1 MKAGMKEK
9 GHDTLLAMMK
19 ATQNPMMLNDSA
31 YELAEAGEELAAD
44 ESAARKAME
53 MMTEQSKTWTLDENP
68 QALITK
74 SRELFAIWDTL
85 GWILFREGKLA
96 EADDYLKAAW
106 RNTQSDL
113 MAEHLGE
120 VAEAKGKRDEAFTD
134 YVLGLAASP
143 TGSPVEMELARLAGV
158 MRQAGAKSAVGGDAS
173 ERLRDDR
180 KIILGPAKGM
190 NGVSNYFLLLNNGK
204 LVRAEKRNSLGD
216 KMPGGEERLQ
226 ETPLT
231 ALWPSGSQ
239 ANLVV
244 YGTLSCHSDTCELV
258 LEQER

>member
-1 MKAGMKEK
+1 MNATQAYLWSTYGYYHDQLGETSTAIEDYERELATYPERVGVYKDIASAHARRGEKKEEKETLIKWAAADSKNPAPSLTLAVMLLNDGNAAAAVKSAEEAVSRLPADKKSNEAFQLVLGRAQMKAGMKEK

-85 GWILFREGKLA
+85 GWILFREGKLD

-113 MAEHLGE
+113 
-120 VAEAKGKRDEAFTD
+120 
-134 YVLGLAASP
+134 
-143 TGSPVEMELARLAGV
+143 
-158 MRQAGAKSAVGGDAS
+158 
-173 ERLRDDR
+173 
-180 KIILGPAKGM
+180 
-190 NGVSNYFLLLNNGK
+190 
-204 LVRAEKRNSLGD
+204 
-216 KMPGGEERLQ
+216 
-226 ETPLT
+226 
-231 ALWPSGSQ
+231 WP
-239 ANLVV
+239 NI
-244 YGTLSCHSDTCELV
+244 
-258 LEQER
+258 